1 MKKILVPYD
10 FSESS
15 QYALDYAT
23 QLASKFS
30 SSLTLL
36 HVAQIPVI
44 GAEFGFISSSYPLNE
59 KENKVG
65 LTELAT
71 KIREDFSSIYE
82 VNTHYEIGN
91 PTDTITEYCNQKGFD
106 LIVMGISGH
115 GNQFMKIT
123 FGSTA
128 ISVSKQVM
136 TPMLI
141 VPPKCKF
148 NEVHNIAYASDYDK
162 EVERSLAI
170 DRVKQFK
177 NLFQANLQILHVLP
191 EGHELNKTESTIDK
205 FIEQKLYTDK
215 HVTYSISDN
224 NISDALLE
232 FVKEHHSDMI
242 VVEPKEHSIFHQLL
256 LPSITNQ
263 VAFFSP
269 VPVLII

>member
-44 GAEFGFISSSYPLNE
+44 GAEFGLISASYPMNE
-59 KENKVG
+59 KENKEG
-65 LTELAT
+65 LAELAT
-71 KIREDFSSIYE
+71 KIKNNFSSISE

-115 GNQFMKIT
+115 GSQFMKIT

-128 ISVSKQVM
+128 ISVSKQVI

-148 NEVHNIAYASDYDK
+148 NEVYNFAYASNYDK
-162 EVERSLAI
+162 EIESSLAI
-170 DRVKQFK
+170 DRVKYFK

-205 FIEQKLYTDK
+205 FIEQQLQSDK
-215 HVTYSISDN
+215 HITYSISDN
-224 NISDALLE
+224 NVSDALLE
-232 FVKEHHSDMI
+232 FVKEHRSDII
-242 VVEPKEHSIFHQLL
+242 VVEPKEHSLFHQLL
-256 LPSITNQ
+256 LPSVTNH

-269 VPVLII
+269 IPVLII